1 MDNNKHQGQQV
12 QQDPKRNPQGTDQD
26 KDKGQNQQRQ
36 GQHDM
41 PKPGK
46 SRDDNETSDKTDRG
60 GRGEKHPDRT

>member
-46 SRDDNETSDKTDRG
+46 DDHDEEHAGKTDRG
-60 GRGEKHPDRT
+60 GRTGAKVDKT